1 MKISSVGYVVR
12 DGFRNVWRNK
22 IMSVAS
28 ISTVAISLFLLGV
41 VWLFISNVNHMV
53 TTVESELEINAYI
66 DKAYTREQGLE
77 IYAQIRD
84 NLPGVS
90 EVSFVTK
97 EDALII
103 LNGRFGPGANLTET
117 VGDYNPLP
125 DLIRVKA
132 AYPDMVPSLAQKLEN
147 TSGIDTV
154 RYGQGTVEQLLKT
167 ASWVRRA
174 GLIGLIGI
182 SVAAVFLISTSIRLT
197 VYSRREEITI
207 MRLVGATNW
216 YIRWPFL
223 VEGVFIGLFGS
234 AMACGI
240 LYYGYMQLARYL
252 TENLH
257 FIPLLYDSEVLFGMG
272 GNILAYG
279 GLLGLVGSFL
289 SVFRYLRV

>member
-1 MKISSVGYVVR
+1 
-12 DGFRNVWRNK
+12 
-22 IMSVAS
+22 MSVAS
-28 ISTVAISLFLLGV
+28 ISTVAISLFLLGI
-41 VWLFISNVNHMV
+41 VWLFISHVNHLV

-66 DKAYTREQGLE
+66 DRAYTREQAMEL
-77 IYAQIRD
+77 YQQIHD
-84 NLPGVS
+84 GLPGVS
-90 EVSFVTK
+90 QVSFVTK

-103 LNGRFGPGANLTET
+103 LQGRFGAGANLVDT

-125 DLIRVKA
+125 DLIKVRA
-132 AYPDMVPSLAQKLEN
+132 EYPYLVPSLAQKLEN
-147 TSGIDTV
+147 TIGIDAV

-167 ASWVRRA
+167 AAWVRRA

-223 VEGVFIGLFGS
+223 VEGVFIGIFGS
-234 AMACGI
+234 AIACGI
-240 LYYGYMQLARYL
+240 LYYGYMQLAKYL
-252 TENLH
+252 MENMH
-257 FIPLLYDSEVLFGMG
+257 FIPLLYDNEVLFAMG

-279 GLLGLVGSFL
+279 GGLGLVGSFL

>member
-1 MKISSVGYVVR
+1 
-12 DGFRNVWRNK
+12 
-22 IMSVAS
+22 MSVAS
-28 ISTVAISLFLLGV
+28 ISTVAISLFLLGI

-66 DKAYTREQGLE
+66 DRSYSREKALE
-77 IYAQIRD
+77 LYQQIHD
-84 NLPGVS
+84 SLPGVS
-90 EVSFVTK
+90 QVSFVTK
-97 EDALII
+97 EEALII
-103 LNGRFGPGANLTET
+103 LQGRFGPGADLVGT

-125 DLIRVKA
+125 DLIKVKA
-132 AYPDMVPSLAQKLEN
+132 EYPYLVPSLAQKLEI
-147 TSGIDTV
+147 TIGIDTV
-154 RYGQGTVEQLLKT
+154 RYGQGTVEQLLRT

-174 GLIGLIGI
+174 GLIGLAGI
-182 SVAAVFLISTSIRLT
+182 SVAAIFLISTSIRLT

-234 AMACGI
+234 ALACGI
-240 LYYGYMQLARYL
+240 LYYGYMQLAKYL
-252 TENLH
+252 MENMH
-257 FIPLLYDSEVLFGMG
+257 FIPLLYDREVLFAMG

-279 GLLGLVGSFL
+279 GGLGLIGSFL